1 MEKACEATT
10 SLTSRP
16 APIHHSAPRPE
27 PGPEI
32 PRSGGLVGGRA
43 PEEYPRPDTLRGQV
57 LVGGAQR
64 GHAFTPPPNPA
75 LRGTA
80 GAGCHLSRGAD
91 PRPAT
96 LDPRLE
102 TPYYLDSLIRE
113 GAELKAEIDSKTER
127 LRRINLALAECATFK
142 DGQRTAHLAGAG
154 WHVKV
159 RLHEIVSF
167 DQEKLLIFR
176 DYLPE
181 EKFAQLFKTVY
192 EPTSKKAIDGFL
204 AHADKDLAGGLRWC
218 MNVKP
223 GAPQVTYEK
232 IGEE

>member
-1 MEKACEATT
+1 MDRAFEPTNP
-10 SLTSRP
+10 RP
-16 APIHHSAPRPE
+16 QTASPRPIHHSSF
-27 PGPEI
+27 I
-32 PRSGGLVGGRA
+32 
-43 PEEYPRPDTLRGQV
+43 
-57 LVGGAQR
+57 
-64 GHAFTPPPNPA
+64 PPPNGVA
-75 LRGTA
+75 RA
-80 GAGCHLSRGAD
+80 GSHHSEGVA
-91 PRPAT
+91 
-96 LDPRLE
+96 
-102 TPYYLDSLIRE
+102 PYRLDSLIRE
-113 GAELKAEIDSKTER
+113 GAELKAEIDGKTER

-142 DGQRTAHLAGAG
+142 DGQRTAHLAAAG

-159 RLHEIVSF
+159 RLQEIVSF

-204 AHADKDLAGGLRWC
+204 AHADKDLAGGLKWC

-232 IGEE
+232 ISEE